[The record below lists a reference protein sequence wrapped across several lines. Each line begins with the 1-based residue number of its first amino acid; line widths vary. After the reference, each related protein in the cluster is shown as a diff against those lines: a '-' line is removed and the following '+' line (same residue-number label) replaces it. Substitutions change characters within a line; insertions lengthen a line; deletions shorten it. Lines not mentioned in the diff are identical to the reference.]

1 MQSSRSVVF
10 LTKGRIIFN
19 EVDFEKTSNLTHS
32 VTKLF
37 NKDYRH
43 SVQSND
49 SNCDVNLWVVIGEE
63 P

>member
-19 EVDFEKTSNLTHS
+19 EIDFEKTSNLTHLITTS
-32 VTKLF
+32 F
-37 NKDYRH
+37 NKDH
-43 SVQSND
+43 HDSMQSNKK
-49 SNCDVNLWVVIGEE
+49 NCDVNLWVVIGEE